1 MNSMIKNLKESPKSK
16 TKLPTLV
23 FLKIISKALLGT
35 LNPTIIVK
43 KNKTHK
49 YVFMGTEAV

>member
-16 TKLPTLV
+16 TKLPKLV

>member
-1 MNSMIKNLKESPKSK
+1 MIKNLKESPKSK
-16 TKLPTLV
+16 TKLPKLV